1 MNDWAELDRA
11 LVAMAASGSTEVRE
25 DGEWLAELA
34 ALHCEL
40 HREGKNP
47 LVHLWSAEN
56 NLTRR
61 ILRVRENRR
70 IASCWRS
77 GDSAAQD
84 RDGWNFCAPIRRAP
98 PDASRANNFARACAA
113 SLRNVFRTRRSNL

>member
-34 ALHCEL
+34 SLHCEL
-40 HREGKNP
+40 HTDGKNP
-47 LVHLWSAEN
+47 LVHLWSAES

-61 ILRVRENRR
+61 ILRVREQSQDR
-70 IASCWRS
+70 IVLEF
-77 GDSAAQD
+77 GDSAA
-84 RDGWNFCAPIRRAP
+84 RSRAVWNFCARICRAP
-98 PDASRANNFARACAA
+98 GTHHARAIPRALRALLAEHFPDATSIR
-113 SLRNVFRTRRSNL
+113 

>member
-40 HREGKNP
+40 HRDGKNP

-56 NLTRR
+56 DLTRR
-61 ILRVRENRR
+61 ILRVREQSQDRIVLEVRRFGRAKPGRLEFLRR
-70 IASCWRS
+70 ILL
-77 GDSAAQD
+77 
-84 RDGWNFCAPIRRAP
+84 AP
-98 PDASRANNFARACAA
+98 PDASPASNSAPAFAAC
-113 SLRNVFRTRRSNL
+113 